1 MRPPTKIATCC
12 YCGNRTVLKLGGR
25 VQHALRCGAC
35 GAPVTRMKALK
46 AQPSERGPAP
56 KRPAPAP
63 APEWVRRRKCR
74 PRPEKRSRRRK
85 SRGLWYHI
93 RELADEIEDFFD

>member
-1 MRPPTKIATCC
+1 MKPPTKIATCC
-12 YCGNRTVLKLGGR
+12 YCGNRTVLKLGGQ

-46 AQPSERGPAP
+46 AQPAPPSEPRRA
-56 KRPAPAP
+56 APAP
-63 APEWVRRRKCR
+63 APEWMRRRKC
-74 PRPEKRSRRRK
+74 PPKTEKRPRRRK
-85 SRGLWYHI
+85 SRGFWYHI